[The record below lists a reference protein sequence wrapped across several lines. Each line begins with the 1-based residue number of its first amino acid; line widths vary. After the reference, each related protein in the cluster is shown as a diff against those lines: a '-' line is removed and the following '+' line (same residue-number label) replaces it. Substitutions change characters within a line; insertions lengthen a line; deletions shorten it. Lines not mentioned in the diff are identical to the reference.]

1 MKNLQFLLFCLPDQP
16 GLGRVVRAP
25 TFFHP
30 FLSYIQWDCPLEPA
44 FFVIKSVDKVNLW
57 VVEARSLLVRNGI
70 RDQNLGSWCT
80 HCPWGWRGLFLGL
93 LSRQSRVWGSAC
105 IYIYFHTYVHSHTKM
120 HDHIHLYTYAHI
132 HVHIHTLVHTY
143 PHFGNHES
151 TLVLIIPAHTHGV
164 AQLSVSSS
172 SVRTLAS

>member
-1 MKNLQFLLFCLPDQP
+1 MSLVLWKTFSCCHSVFQTSLALDEWSRLPP
-16 GLGRVVRAP
+16 SSTPSSATYTWR
-25 TFFHP
+25 
-30 FLSYIQWDCPLEPA
+30 SQWDYPLEPA

-70 RDQNLGSWCT
+70 RDQNLGSGYT

-93 LSRQSRVWGSAC
+93 LSRQSRVWGSTC

-120 HDHIHLYTYAHI
+120 HDHVHLYTYAHI

-151 TLVLIIPAHTHGV
+151 TLVLLIPAHTHGV
-164 AQLSVSSS
+164 A
-172 SVRTLAS
+172 